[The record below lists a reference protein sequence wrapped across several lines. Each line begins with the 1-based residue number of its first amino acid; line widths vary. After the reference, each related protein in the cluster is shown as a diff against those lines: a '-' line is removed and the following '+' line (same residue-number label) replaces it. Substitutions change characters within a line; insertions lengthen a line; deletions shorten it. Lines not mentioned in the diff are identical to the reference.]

1 MIQTEQQGRAA
12 AEETPGAASNAAA
25 NPVAAD
31 PVVDEADAKEQ
42 QAPENMATIDQE
54 AGGVTVE
61 AGADVE
67 QPAADVD
74 ALRAELERVRAE
86 HDQEL
91 QAVRAELESA
101 QDQLMRRA
109 AEFQNYRRRTE
120 QERGQLFEMG
130 KSAAVQSM
138 LDVLDDLERS
148 LTAADQLADKKKGDA
163 KAYKTLKE
171 GVDLVYRKF
180 VDALKQLGV
189 EPIEAE
195 GQPFDE
201 HQHEAMMQQPAPD
214 DVPSGTVLGE
224 LQRGYRL
231 GERVI
236 RHAKVIVAM

>member
-1 MIQTEQQGRAA
+1 MIQTEQQGPAA
-12 AEETPGAASNAAA
+12 AEETPGAAANAAP
-25 NPVAAD
+25 NPGASD
-31 PVVDEADAKEQ
+31 SSLDEAAAREQ
-42 QAPENMATIDQE
+42 QAPEHMATIDQE
-54 AGGVTVE
+54 VGDATVNDGAAVAPPE
-61 AGADVE
+61 AA
-67 QPAADVD
+67 D
-74 ALRAELERVRAE
+74 ALRAELERLRAE
-86 HDQEL
+86 HKQEL
-91 QAVRAELESA
+91 QAVKAELEAA

-120 QERGQLFEMG
+120 QERSQLFEMG
-130 KSAAVQSM
+130 KTAAVQGM
-138 LDVLDDLERS
+138 LDVLDDFERS
-148 LTAADQLADKKKGDA
+148 LTAATELADKKKTDA
-163 KAYKTLKE
+163 KAYKALKE
-171 GVDLVYRKF
+171 GVDLVHRKF

-236 RHAKVIVAM
+236 RHSKVIVAM